1 MDKHSLHQ
9 QQTTMGLYLRDPEH
23 CPPPA
28 GMDVARA
35 GVYRDLVFSN
45 LSSLLSGT
53 FPVLIKVLGDEH
65 WRSLVR
71 TFLRDYRARTP
82 KFGEIAEE
90 FVEFLASDPHA
101 LSEGPWPPFMVE
113 LAHYEWIEMALQQSE
128 AEPLPA
134 SDAGLLLDRPLQV
147 SPLAW
152 PLAYAWPVQ
161 LVGPD
166 YRPEAPPVQPT
177 LLLVRRT
184 EDWSV
189 KFSET
194 EPVGVAVVAAD
205 RRVSRTQM
213 AARSWKGWRWRR
225 GSPGRRRSSTAGW
238 HCCGRCMGKGWWASS
253 HKAQSPKHH
262 PSIVGASLLAMVVN
276 DNAVSL
282 TPRGVPEFIASKLAP
297 T

>member
-1 MDKHSLHQ
+1 VDKPSLHQ

-23 CPPPA
+23 CAPPA

-35 GVYRDLVFSN
+35 QVYRDLVFAN
-45 LSSLLSGT
+45 LSSLLGGT

-71 TFLRDYRARTP
+71 IFLRDYRAHTP
-82 KFGEIAEE
+82 KFGEIAQE
-90 FVEFLASDPHA
+90 FVEYLASAPPA
-101 LSEGPWPPFMVE
+101 LNEGPWPPFMVE

-134 SDAGLLLDRPLQV
+134 SEGGLLLQRALLV

-161 LVGPD
+161 QVGPD
-166 YRPEAPPVQPT
+166 YRPEAPPAQPT

-189 KFSET
+189 KFSELSPLAWRLLQRIG
-194 EPVGVAVVAAD
+194 EFPELDGRAQLEGLAVEAGT
-205 RRVSRTQM
+205 S
-213 AARSWKGWRWRR
+213 
-225 GSPGRRRSSTAGW
+225 GS
-238 HCCGRCMGKGWWASS
+238 
-253 HKAQSPKHH
+253 
-262 PSIVGASLLAMVVN
+262 
-276 DNAVSL
+276 
-282 TPRGVPEFIASKLAP
+282 PEFIDSGLALLRQMHGEGVVGIAA
-297 T
+297 

>member
-35 GVYRDLVFSN
+35 GVYRELVFSN

-65 WRSLVR
+65 WGSLVR
-71 TFLRDYRARTP
+71 TFLRDHRARTP

-90 FVEFLASDPHA
+90 FVEFLGSEAHA
-101 LSEGPWPPFMVE
+101 LTAGPWPPFMVE

-166 YRPEAPPVQPT
+166 HRPEAPPVQPT
-177 LLLVRRT
+177 LLLVRRS

-189 KFSET
+189 KFSELSPLAWRLLQRIG
-194 EPVGVAVVAAD
+194 EFPELSGRAQLEGLAVEAGVAGSPAFIDSGLALLRQMHGEGVVGV
-205 RRVSRTQM
+205 
-213 AARSWKGWRWRR
+213 
-225 GSPGRRRSSTAGW
+225 
-238 HCCGRCMGKGWWASS
+238 
-253 HKAQSPKHH
+253 
-262 PSIVGASLLAMVVN
+262 
-276 DNAVSL
+276 
-282 TPRGVPEFIASKLAP
+282 IA
-297 T
+297 